1 MAPTITA
8 VRAID
13 RPKAIDARLV
23 EGVRSAKQVV
33 VDDDDLWKPIVID
46 LDGEGHVVGFEFLDA
61 SELLPAKLLDEF
73 R

>member
-1 MAPTITA
+1 MRFSYDAESDA
-8 VRAID
+8 AYVRLI
-13 RPKAIDARLV
+13 

-33 VDDDDLWKPIVID
+33 VHDDDLWKPIVID

-61 SELLPAKLLDEF
+61 SELLPAKLLDEY

>member
-1 MAPTITA
+1 
-8 VRAID
+8 VRFSY
-13 RPKAIDARLV
+13 DAETDAAYVRLI

-61 SELLPAKLLDEF
+61 SELLPAKLLYEF

>member
-1 MAPTITA
+1 MRFSYDAESDA
-8 VRAID
+8 AYVRLI
-13 RPKAIDARLV
+13 

-61 SELLPAKLLDEF
+61 SELLPAKLLDEY